1 MQRCQSGR
9 REIRPNQRRRYVFSH
24 SRCHFPPRSHTNN
37 DFCRLTV
44 SLPGETVLD
53 IPTPKIDPVSAISGR
68 TAPVDPEEQ
77 DMSASAQVKKGTKR
91 KGCGRADC
99 CQLGGEAK
107 QASSTATTAAFPKFT
122 FKPYQPG
129 TELIYPPSLSK
140 QQLKPLKF
148 GSATRNWYRP
158 TTLEQ
163 LIDLKRALP
172 DAKVVGGSSE
182 LAIEVSIKGAVYPAC
197 IFAGDIPEAFDFALP
212 DLDDDEPVFSFSA
225 NLTLSELESI
235 LKSLVEKLPR
245 EQTGPLRA
253 MKEQLHLFA
262 GRSVRNA
269 ASVAGNIATAS

>member
-1 MQRCQSGR
+1 MRTGR
-9 REIRPNQRRRYVFSH
+9 LLSARRRSKASTVDSH
-24 SRCHFPPRSHTNN
+24 DRR
-37 DFCRLTV
+37 V
-44 SLPGETVLD
+44 S
-53 IPTPKIDPVSAISGR
+53 
-68 TAPVDPEEQ
+68 
-77 DMSASAQVKKGTKR
+77 
-91 KGCGRADC
+91 
-99 CQLGGEAK
+99 
-107 QASSTATTAAFPKFT
+107 
-122 FKPYQPG
+122 
-129 TELIYPPSLSK
+129 
-140 QQLKPLKF
+140 
-148 GSATRNWYRP
+148 
-158 TTLEQ
+158 
-163 LIDLKRALP
+163 
-172 DAKVVGGSSE
+172 KVVGGSSE